1 MKLIR
6 AVVRPEREEHVVAE
20 LESAGIVSL
29 TKMDVLGRGQ
39 QRGIQVGAT
48 IYDELPKVLLMIVV
62 EDQRLESAIA
72 AIEAGGKTG
81 QYGDGKI
88 FISPVE
94 TAYTIRTGE
103 QTIEPTVPGA
113 S

>member
-6 AVVRPEREEHVVAE
+6 AIIRPEREETVVKQ
-20 LESAGIVSL
+20 LEEAGIVSL

-48 IYDELPKVLLMIVV
+48 FYDELPKVQLLIVI
-62 EDQRLESAIA
+62 EDARVDAAIA
-72 AIEAGGKTG
+72 AIEASAKTG
-81 QYGDGKI
+81 QHGDGKI

-94 TAYTIRTGE
+94 TAYTIRTGQRVTE
-103 QTIEPTVPGA
+103 NSA
-113 S
+113 A